1 MAWCVYKLCNDAWL
15 IDWLVHEQRNCLK
28 IANFKERLWAIG
40 SLFSLFTKERVSES
54 LAKNI
59 FSSVFAYYAQDQI
72 APVAL
77 RSFALYKRA
86 TISELLTLLFTKE
99 RPWAIRSGCSLKKS
113 KIAKDHF
120 LWANR
125 SFAHKKTCLTVF
137 PLFKPQSK
145 SLLLLFALSLLT
157 KERL

>member
-1 MAWCVYKLCNDAWL
+1 MS
-15 IDWLVHEQRNCLK
+15 E
-28 IANFKERLWAIG
+28 

-113 KIAKDHF
+113 KIAKDNF
-120 LWANR
+120 L
-125 SFAHKKTCLTVF
+125 
-137 PLFKPQSK
+137 
-145 SLLLLFALSLLT
+145 
-157 KERL
+157 